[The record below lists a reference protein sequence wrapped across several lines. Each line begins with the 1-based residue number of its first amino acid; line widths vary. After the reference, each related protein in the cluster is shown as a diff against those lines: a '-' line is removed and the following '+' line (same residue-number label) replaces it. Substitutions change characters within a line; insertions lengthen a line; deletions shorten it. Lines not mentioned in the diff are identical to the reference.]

1 MLDGLVWKSSREESI
16 NNRCGKPKRELVKER
31 KSSER
36 RGEIVLSEG
45 IQRCR

>member
-1 MLDGLVWKSSREESI
+1 MGWFGRAVGKRALITDAGSPRE
-16 NNRCGKPKRELVKER
+16 RELVKER